1 MAGYIRLKMEIM
13 KYCMAQNYKEVNG
26 DYGERQALGGDLQL
40 SEDQAV

>member
-1 MAGYIRLKMEIM
+1 MEIM

-26 DYGERQALGGDLQL
+26 DYGERQVVEGESQL